1 MRVITGTARG
11 RRLITPNGLETRPT
25 SDKVKEGLFSA
36 IQFDI
41 EGRRILDLFA
51 GSGQMG
57 IEALSRGA
65 DSAVFVDNSKA
76 AIYTI
81 EENIRNCGFKDKAS
95 VYNTDYKSF
104 LTANKNTFDIV
115 FLDPPYKAG
124 VLEDAIKSVIPFLS
138 DYAIIIA
145 EHPHDLILEDEIS
158 GFKATKKYKYSK
170 TAATVFRRKD

>member
-11 RRLITPNGLETRPT
+11 RRLITPNGLDTRPT

-57 IEALSRGA
+57 IEAISRGA
-65 DSAVFVDNSKA
+65 EDATFVDSSKA

-81 EENIRNCGFKDKAS
+81 EENLRSCGFKDKAK

-104 LTANKNTFDIV
+104 LASNKNTFDIV

-124 VLEDAIKSVIPFLS
+124 ILEDAIKGVIPYLS

-145 EHPHDLILEDEIS
+145 EHPTDLALDDEIC
-158 GFKATKKYKYSK
+158 GFTATKKYKYSK
-170 TAATVFRRKD
+170 IAATVYKRRD